1 MFTLKTDGLGSKEP
15 AKPCKYSLK
24 EVPEIPSIKEG
35 YGEAGALTVG
45 TPPHEFIA
53 NFRL

>member
-1 MFTLKTDGLGSKEP
+1 MDGLGSKEP
-15 AKPCKYSLK
+15 IQALQVQELQDPRHLAR
-24 EVPEIPSIKEG
+24 G
-35 YGEAGALTVG
+35 RAMGEAGALTVG